1 MAQYE
6 SYKAL
11 PGKFVN
17 GQLTLGEN
25 IADLS
30 GLQIAF
36 RAYRHLAVFQPAS
49 LPGDFTGEQRFFIAW
64 SRVWREKTRAQRAL
78 QLLTTDPHSPS
89 AFRDNG
95 AAVNHD
101 GFHAAFETQQGD
113 KMFKEPAKR
122 IRIG

>member
-36 RAYRHLAVFQPAS
+36 RAYQYLAVFQPAS
-49 LPGDFTGEQRFFIAW
+49 LPGDFTSEQRFFIAW
-64 SRVWREKTRAQRAL
+64 SRVWREKTRAKRAL

-89 AFRDNG
+89 AFRANV

-101 GFHAAFETQQGD
+101 CFHAAFETQLGD
-113 KMFKEPAKR
+113 QMFKAPAER